1 MCIRDSLSDLSISLI
16 ASFRDALARLNI
28 SAPFYISQNDGT
40 LMTADFAEKY
50 PVLTFASGPTNS
62 MRGAAY
68 LSGIKNA
75 LVADIGG
82 TTTDVG
88 MLVNGF
94 PRESTVTVDI
104 GGVRTNFRMPD
115 ILALGLGGGSLVKLN
130 SNIKIGPE
138 SVGFR
143 IKDAA
148 RTFGGDILTATDIA
162 VAAGHADIG
171 DRSRLSDLSP
181 TFIDES
187 LGVIHRMLENLVD
200 RMKTSSNEVPLIL
213 VGGGSILVNRD
224 IAGVSEIIVPD
235 HAGVANAIGASI
247 TQVGGEIDKVYSYE
261 EVGRETAI
269 DCAKKEAIKNAI
281 EAGANESS
289 VEVIDFEEIY
299 LAYMPGNAVR
309 LRVKAAGELR
319 A

>member
-1 MCIRDSLSDLSISLI
+1 
-16 ASFRDALARLNI
+16 
-28 SAPFYISQNDGT
+28 
-40 LMTADFAEKY
+40 
-50 PVLTFASGPTNS
+50 
-62 MRGAAY
+62 
-68 LSGIKNA
+68 
-75 LVADIGG
+75 
-82 TTTDVG
+82 
-88 MLVNGF
+88 
-94 PRESTVTVDI
+94 
-104 GGVRTNFRMPD
+104 
-115 ILALGLGGGSLVKLN
+115 
-130 SNIKIGPE
+130 
-138 SVGFR
+138 
-143 IKDAA
+143 
-148 RTFGGDILTATDIA
+148 
-162 VAAGHADIG
+162 
-171 DRSRLSDLSP
+171 
-181 TFIDES
+181 
-187 LGVIHRMLENLVD
+187 MLENLVD